1 MPSSP
6 SYVRNYA
13 QEAKTAAKRGEKPK
27 NASRKAAKRAY
38 EGRFGKC
45 GGDVDHRDGNAL
57 NNNLSNLRCVAPT
70 KNRSFARN
78 RNAGKR
84 SK

>member
-1 MPSSP
+1 MCPSSS

-13 QEAKTAAKRGEKPK
+13 QEAKTSAARGEKPK

-38 EGRFGKC
+38 EARFGKC
-45 GGDVDHRDGNAL
+45 SGDVDHRSGNAL
-57 NNNLSNLRCVAPT
+57 NNTLSNLRCVSAT

-78 RNAGKR
+78 SKAGKR
-84 SK
+84 